1 MWPLWS
7 DRWAGWRQSRL
18 GLPAAP
24 LLLVQNPLNLPG
36 PLVGL
41 TPGTNVLGT
50 TDVKDVTVVTSG
62 RVTCLYRKSCW

>member
-24 LLLVQNPLNLPG
+24 LLLVQNPLNLAG
-36 PLVGL
+36 PLVAL
-41 TPGTNVLGT
+41 TPGTNALGT
-50 TDVKDVTVVTSG
+50 LMLRT
-62 RVTCLYRKSCW
+62 